1 MIVTGMLFG
10 HILHTKK
17 EQIGR
22 RLAVWGCLLGGLGN
36 TANAAVLYL
45 FPDQAAT
52 RSATQFSARQVVTT
66 QEPLSFLLLSF
77 IVGVLIVGLVVVSAV
92 LTQKRTLPRLPF
104 RKREEEDD
112 LE

>member
-1 MIVTGMLFG
+1 MLFG
-10 HILHTKK
+10 HILRTKK
-17 EQIGR
+17 ERIGR

-52 RSATQFSARQVVTT
+52 RSATQFTARQVATT

-77 IVGVLIVGLVVVSAV
+77 VVGVLIVAVVIAFAV

-104 RKREEEDD
+104 RKEEDEDD